1 MLRLKLVVE
10 LLLWRKIAVLCSE
23 GGIDLMLGGSWGSH
37 LPLALEMY
45 FCVPSRMALGA
56 AAEQLAGGSGGMA
69 RGCGHAGRAVRVQ
82 TE

>member
-1 MLRLKLVVE
+1 
-10 LLLWRKIAVLCSE
+10 
-23 GGIDLMLGGSWGSH
+23 MLGGSWGSH